1 MLPLEK
7 ETIGDKTQPNF
18 LALMTMEVTDPR
30 DQLKSEV
37 GAQDYLHEG
46 GGEGAH
52 TQGPLSSILKLEVNL
67 FPRRFFLK
75 RVSRTSYLII
85 VK

>member
-1 MLPLEK
+1 MVPLEK
-7 ETIGDKTQPNF
+7 ETIDDKTQPNF

-46 GGEGAH
+46 GGGGGKGAY
-52 TQGPLSSILKLEVNL
+52 T
-67 FPRRFFLK
+67 
-75 RVSRTSYLII
+75 
-85 VK
+85 

>member
-37 GAQDYLHEG
+37 GAQDYLHEAG
-46 GGEGAH
+46 GGRSPYVGTFIFHIEA
-52 TQGPLSSILKLEVNL
+52 
-67 FPRRFFLK
+67 
-75 RVSRTSYLII
+75 
-85 VK
+85 

>member
-37 GAQDYLHEG
+37 GAQDYLHEAG
-46 GGEGAH
+46 GGGKEPIRRDLH
-52 TQGPLSSILKLEVNL
+52 LPYWSLKST
-67 FPRRFFLK
+67 FPRVDFF
-75 RVSRTSYLII
+75 
-85 VK
+85 

>member
-30 DQLKSEV
+30 DQLKKW
-37 GAQDYLHEG
+37 AHRITCMKEG
-46 GGEGAH
+46 GGKE
-52 TQGPLSSILKLEVNL
+52 PI
-67 FPRRFFLK
+67 RRDL
-75 RVSRTSYLII
+75 YLP
-85 VK
+85 